1 MNIFV
6 QIQDS
11 FIFIVECVETM
22 VVDPPVYTQQ
32 NPFFNVIT
40 HVLLALGYC
49 HSGYDDAEI

>member
-11 FIFIVECVETM
+11 FIFIVECLETM

-40 HVLLALGYC
+40 RTTGFRLLPFRL
-49 HSGYDDAEI
+49 

>member
-22 VVDPPVYTQQ
+22 VLDPPVYTQQ
-32 NPFFNVIT
+32 NSFFNVIT